1 MPSSSASRTLAR
13 RTKLD
18 LRTASRFA
26 TIALG
31 HVVREYP
38 GRLDHVLTGPADL
51 KNPRALHPV
60 FFGSFDWHSCVH
72 SHWLLATLYR
82 LYPDLPESHAVRTL
96 FSESFTKEKIAGERA
111 YLKRSSAGGFE
122 RPYGWA
128 WLLMLQAELL
138 RHETPAIFQKPPIPT
153 ARALMATPLSR
164 SCWRKNT
171 PRRQMTRGW
180 RN

>member
-1 MPSSSASRTLAR
+1 MPSSSASRGSAR
-13 RTKLD
+13 QTKLD

-38 GRLDHVLTGPADL
+38 NRLDHVLTGRADL
-51 KNPRALHPV
+51 KSPRALHPV

-82 LYPDLPESHAVRTL
+82 LYPDLPQSHAVRTL
-96 FSESFTKEKIAGERA
+96 FSDSFTKGKIAAERA

-138 RHETPAIFQKPPIPT
+138 RHETPEG
-153 ARALMATPLSR
+153 RRWALALRTLQDSATSSR
-164 SCWRKNT
+164 T
-171 PRRQMTRGW
+171 PWPMS
-180 RN
+180 